1 MRTLPRARRDCRD
14 EDRRG
19 CACRAHR
26 DGRAVLTGSSH
37 SRTRDRRSG
46 CGGSGVSPARIH
58 SPRSRGRGPMAQ
70 QRRRSTAQDVL
81 GDPEFVTNKS
91 IRDYCNGGRLFCR
104 DGSLELAMAA
114 EELYAVLSQIAPVD
128 ALLAGRAGRKRAKD
142 TSKHLIIAA
151 EALKYAAGSM
161 AKAYASFQKNYAA
174 ELQAAGVK
182 SKPVKPAFK
191 FEA

>member
-1 MRTLPRARRDCRD
+1 MVRALPRPGRCRRAQGRRCSARGSFRD
-14 EDRRG
+14 
-19 CACRAHR
+19 HST
-26 DGRAVLTGSSH
+26 VLTGSP
-37 SRTRDRRSG
+37 R
-46 CGGSGVSPARIH
+46 ARIAGRGRARGKRGQPCSNH
-58 SPRSRGRGPMAQ
+58 SHHIRGRGPMAQ

-81 GDPEFVTNKS
+81 GDPEFMTNKS